1 VVSSQVLTEVP
12 TGALKVRQLGL
23 QAYRPVWRAMSA
35 FTENRSTA
43 TVDEVWF
50 VQHHPVF
57 TQGRA
62 GKAEHIL
69 APLSIDIVQSD
80 RGGQVTYHGPGQL
93 VVYPLIDLR
102 RRKLNVRAIVSLLEA
117 SIIELLSHYG
127 LQANTMAGAPG
138 VYIDGSKIASLGL
151 RIRHGCSFHGLSVN
165 IDMDLTPFRLI
176 NPCGYP
182 GLQMAQLIDKVSDP
196 SRITLAEVEQTL
208 LIILAR
214 QLAATA
220 TITIDD
226 PLAIFSL

>member
-1 VVSSQVLTEVP
+1 
-12 TGALKVRQLGL
+12 
-23 QAYRPVWRAMSA
+23 MSA
-35 FTENRSTA
+35 FTDNRSAA
-43 TVDEVWF
+43 TVDELWF

-69 APLSIDIVQSD
+69 AQSTIQSTIEVVKTD

-102 RRKLNVRAIVSLLEA
+102 RRKLNVRAIVSLLET
-117 SIIELLSHYG
+117 SIIDLLSHYG
-127 LQANTMAGAPG
+127 LHANTMAGAPG
-138 VYIDGSKIASLGL
+138 VYINGGKIASLGL

-165 IDMDLTPFRLI
+165 IDMDLRPFTLI

-182 GLQMAQLIDKVSDP
+182 GLQMVQLIDKVLNP
-196 SRITLAEVEQTL
+196 SKITLAEVGQTL

-214 QLAATA
+214 QLKATE

-226 PLAIFSL
+226 PLAIF